1 MGRRYP
7 QVKVE
12 QVNLPNPKQFFS
24 NLKNFRLTGDNIF
37 KIIAAVI
44 AASAIIIL
52 LVVGYTL
59 ASGSVPVLQRFG
71 LSFFFGQGWDPNE
84 GREIF
89 GALPYL
95 MGTLVTSG
103 IALLI
108 GVPLSLGIAIFLVE
122 MAPKTLRVPVS
133 YLVELLAAVPSV
145 IYGLWGLFI
154 FRFWI
159 LNYIETP
166 IATYLG
172 WIPIFSGEPFGL
184 DLFTAGAI
192 LAIMII
198 PTVASISKEVI
209 NAVPNS
215 IREGAYSI
223 GATKW
228 EVIRHWVLSYGRSG
242 IFGAVILG
250 LGRAVGETMAVSMVI
265 GNAPA
270 AAAMPTSLFK
280 SGQTM
285 ASLIANGF
293 LESTGTLETSA
304 YVGVGLMLLLLSL
317 LINVGAHVMVTR
329 VLKVKGG
336 AVE

>member
-1 MGRRYP
+1 
-7 QVKVE
+7 V
-12 QVNLPNPKQFFS
+12 
-24 NLKNFRLTGDNIF
+24 
-37 KIIAAVI
+37 
-44 AASAIIIL
+44 AASAVVIL
-52 LVVGYTL
+52 LITGYVLTT
-59 ASGSVPVLQRFG
+59 GSVPVVQKLG
-71 LSFFFGQGWDPNE
+71 ANFFFGNAWNPVE
-84 GREIF
+84 GRELF

-108 GVPLSLGIAIFLVE
+108 GVPLSLGIAVFLVE
-122 MAPKTLRVPVS
+122 MAPSTLRVPIS

-154 FRFWI
+154 FRYWI
-159 LNYIETP
+159 LDYIEKP
-166 IATYLG
+166 LSTYLG
-172 WIPIFSGEPFGL
+172 WIPIFSGTPFGL
-184 DLFTAGAI
+184 DIFTAGVI

-209 NAVPNS
+209 SAVPNS

-228 EVIRHWVLSYGRSG
+228 EVIRHWVISYGRSG

-250 LGRAVGETMAVSMVI
+250 LGRAVGETMAVSMLI
-265 GNAPA
+265 GNATGP
-270 AAAMPTSLFK
+270 AAMPTSLFRP
-280 SGQTM
+280 SQTM

-293 LESTGTLETSA
+293 LEATGSLEVAA
-304 YVGVGLMLLLLSL
+304 YIGVGLILLLMSL
-317 LINVGAHVMVTR
+317 AINVGAGILVHR

>member
-1 MGRRYP
+1 
-7 QVKVE
+7 
-12 QVNLPNPKQFFS
+12 
-24 NLKNFRLTGDNIF
+24 LTGDNLF
-37 KIIAAVI
+37 KIIAAVV

-52 LVVGYTL
+52 TLTAYTL

-71 LSFFFGQGWDPNE
+71 SNFFFGSAWNPVE

-89 GALPYL
+89 GALPYV
-95 MGTLVTSG
+95 MGTLVTSA

-122 MAPKTLRVPVS
+122 MAPRTLRVPIG

-154 FRFWI
+154 FRYWM
-159 LNYIETP
+159 LDYIEKP
-166 IATYLG
+166 ISTYLG
-172 WIPIFSGEPFGL
+172 WIPIFSGTPFGL
-184 DLFTAGAI
+184 DIFTAGSI

-209 NAVPNS
+209 SAVPNS

-250 LGRAVGETMAVSMVI
+250 LGRAIGETMAVSMLI
-265 GNAPA
+265 GNATGP
-270 AAAMPTSLFK
+270 AAMPTSLFR
-280 SGQTM
+280 SSQTM

-293 LESTGTLETSA
+293 LEATGSLEVSA
-304 YVGVGLMLLLLSL
+304 YVGVGLILLLISL
-317 LINVGAHVMVTR
+317 LINVGAHILVTR

-336 AVE
+336 AIE

>member
-1 MGRRYP
+1 MDNVLKQLHP
-7 QVKVE
+7 QK
-12 QVNLPNPKQFFS
+12 FFTK
-24 NLKNFRLTGDNIF
+24 LKSKLTGDNIF
-37 KIIAAVI
+37 QTIAAIV

-52 LVVGYTL
+52 LVTGYVLTT
-59 ASGSVPVLQRFG
+59 GSVPAVQRFG
-71 LSFFFGQGWDPNE
+71 ANFFFGNAWNPVE
-84 GREIF
+84 GRELF
-89 GALPYL
+89 GALPYV

-122 MAPKTLRVPVS
+122 MAPRTLRVPIG

-159 LNYIETP
+159 LDYIEKP
-166 IATYLG
+166 ISAYLG
-172 WIPIFSGEPFGL
+172 WIPIFSGAPFGL
-184 DLFTAGAI
+184 DLFTAGTI

-209 NAVPNS
+209 SAVPNS

-228 EVIRHWVLSYGRSG
+228 EVIRHWVISYGRSG
-242 IFGAVILG
+242 IFGAIILG
-250 LGRAVGETMAVSMVI
+250 LGRAIGETMAVSMLI
-265 GNAPA
+265 GNATGP
-270 AAAMPTSLFK
+270 AAMPTSLFRP
-280 SGQTM
+280 SQTM

-293 LESTGTLETSA
+293 LEATGSLEVAA
-304 YVGVGLMLLLLSL
+304 YIGVGLILLIISL
-317 LINVGAHVMVTR
+317 LINVGAGILVHR

-336 AVE
+336 AIE

>member
-1 MGRRYP
+1 VD
-7 QVKVE
+7 QA
-12 QVNLPNPKQFFS
+12 LKQLHFQNFFAT
-24 NLKNFRLTGDNIF
+24 KIRLTGDFIF
-37 KIIAAVI
+37 KNLTAVI
-44 AASAIIIL
+44 AASALIIL
-52 LVVGYTL
+52 IVTGYVLTTG
-59 ASGSVPVLQRFG
+59 SGPVLQQFG
-71 LSFFFGQGWDPNE
+71 TGFLFGTSWNPVE
-84 GREIF
+84 GKEIY
-89 GALPYL
+89 GALPYVL
-95 MGTLVTSG
+95 GTLVTSS

-122 MAPKTLRVPVS
+122 MAPRGLRVPVG

-159 LNYIETP
+159 RDFIEIP
-166 IATYLG
+166 ISTYLG
-172 WIPIFSGEPFGL
+172 WIPIFSGSPFGL
-184 DLFTAGAI
+184 DIFTAGCL

-198 PTVASISKEVI
+198 PTVASISREVI
-209 NAVPNS
+209 SAVPNS

-228 EVIRHWVLSYGRSG
+228 EVIRHWVISYGRSG

-265 GNAPA
+265 GNALG

-280 SGQTM
+280 PGQTM

-304 YVGVGLMLLLLSL
+304 YIGVGLILLVVSL
-317 LINVGAHVMVTR
+317 LINVGAHLMVTR